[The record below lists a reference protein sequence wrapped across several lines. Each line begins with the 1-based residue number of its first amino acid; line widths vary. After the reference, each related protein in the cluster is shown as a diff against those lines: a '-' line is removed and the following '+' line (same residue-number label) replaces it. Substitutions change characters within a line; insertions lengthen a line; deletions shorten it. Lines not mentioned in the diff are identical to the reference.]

1 MRESRQE
8 LTLAQERL
16 HWGIFIP
23 AAIVT
28 VALLIMTLP
37 VLFFLK
43 LTANLAGQF
52 SPQAHSQSF
61 WVVWLVLIP
70 DVVIAALL
78 FLVTWLAYLK
88 SEVTLTNR
96 RLIFRTGF
104 VSRLSGEL
112 PLENL
117 ETIIVMEPLLGRLF
131 GYGTVLVSG
140 LGGTRFPLR
149 FLPFPKRFYALLQ
162 KAVTDAKAPGTV
174 SPTLAR
180 TPAQDDSRY
189 MPKG

>member
-8 LTLAQERL
+8 QTLAQERL

-23 AAIVT
+23 AAVFT

-43 LTANLAGQF
+43 MTANVVGQLN
-52 SPQAHSQSF
+52 PQAHPQSS
-61 WVVWLVLIP
+61 WVVWLVVIP

-78 FLVTWLAYLK
+78 FLVTWFAYLK
-88 SEVTLTNR
+88 SEITLTNR

-104 VSRLSGEL
+104 LSRLSGEL
-112 PLENL
+112 PLENI

-149 FLPFPKRFYALLQ
+149 FLPFPQRFNALLQ
-162 KAVTDAKAPGTV
+162 KAVSDSNAPNSAHATPAKT
-174 SPTLAR
+174 T
-180 TPAQDDSRY
+180 AQDDSRF

>member
-1 MRESRQE
+1 MKESLQE
-8 LTLAQERL
+8 QTLAQERL

-23 AAIVT
+23 VAIVA
-28 VALLIMTLP
+28 VALPIMTLP

-43 LTANLAGQF
+43 MTANVVGQLN
-52 SPQAHSQSF
+52 PQAHPQSS
-61 WVVWLVLIP
+61 WLVWLVLIP

-88 SEVTLTNR
+88 SEITLTNR

-104 VSRLSGEL
+104 LSRLSGEL

-117 ETIIVMEPLLGRLF
+117 ETIIVMEPLLGRVF

-149 FLPFPKRFYALLQ
+149 FLPFPQRFHALLQ
-162 KAVTDAKAPGTV
+162 KAVSDSKVPGAV
-174 SPTLAR
+174 PATLAR